1 MYEIIFHLNYVKGF
15 VFQVNRLK
23 KKNVWIIL
31 KPVTSPEA

>member
-1 MYEIIFHLNYVKGF
+1 MNEIIFHLNYIKGF
-15 VFQVNRLK
+15 VFQVNRL